1 MVKKLTTLFATL
13 AIAFTLSA
21 PVFAKKH
28 HKMKKKEAKKAH
40 VLHAKKKGK
49 AKGKKKGQ

>member
-1 MVKKLTTLFATL
+1 MNMKKLTTLFATL

-28 HKMKKKEAKKAH
+28 KMKKKEAKKGH

-49 AKGKKKGQ
+49 TKGKKKGQ